1 MNDMCFLVTRVCFL
15 HRLRTDGENMFEKAP
30 VRSTP
35 QKVFTHRHERGKV
48 RDGIGRKMVELGTEE
63 VQEAP
68 EEGVR
73 RKRKSPVN
81 MGGEQY
87 TLTRSRLRLHLPLR
101 QPRRSLGDQSGLLQF
116 S

>member
-1 MNDMCFLVTRVCFL
+1 M
-15 HRLRTDGENMFEKAP
+15 DGEDMFEKAP

-35 QKVFTHRHERGKV
+35 QEVFTHQHECGKV
-48 RDGIGRKMVELGTEE
+48 HDGIGRKMVELGTEE
-63 VQEAP
+63 VQETP

-73 RKRKSPVN
+73 RKRVAPFD

-101 QPRRSLGDQSGLLQF
+101 QPCCTLGDQPGLC
-116 S
+116 